1 MRLGAILP
9 TRVRGAV
16 LEFLID
22 RLVGMAAKGAKK
34 DPDKVLRRLLT
45 LSSWICRDKLWRE
58 AIEGVRARLDAG
70 HPAIGVAR
78 KFLTQ
83 LNPKARSILVRNL
96 FVRETFLG
104 PDKRHAIED
113 ELGYYPPSTLVISP
127 SMYCPLRCYGCY
139 AAEYNKEEQLSFEDV
154 DSIIKQAKDIGM
166 HFIVFSGGEP
176 FAWKPLLDIFKA
188 HPDVIFQVYTSGLF
202 FDDAMVDRVTE
213 LGNVFPSISCEGFEE
228 ETDRRRGKGAFKKVV
243 RAMERLRDHGVFF
256 TFSATVTRENLE
268 VVTGE
273 EFIDFWIAR
282 GCLVGWYFMY
292 MPIGREPH
300 LDLML
305 TPEQRVEMS
314 RRIKRYR
321 ATKEIFLIDFWN
333 DGEHA
338 GGCIA
343 GGRKYLH
350 INNRGDVEPCVFCH
364 FATDNIHDTTLAE
377 AIGSHFFRSIREKQ
391 PYQPDLRRPCIMVD
405 NPHVL
410 REVVERTGARPTH
423 PGAETMV
430 TEFVEPLS
438 KYSQAFGEALKDGP
452 VSTIQSHV

>member
-1 MRLGAILP
+1 MQLGRILP
-9 TRVRGAV
+9 ARIRSIA

-22 RLVGMAAKGAKK
+22 RLVKMAARNAKK

-45 LSSWICRDKLWRE
+45 LSSLICRDKLWSSV
-58 AIEGVRARLDAG
+58 IEGVRERLDNG
-70 HPAIGVAR
+70 HPGLGVAR

-83 LNPKARSILVRNL
+83 LNPKARSTIVRNL

-104 PDKRHAIED
+104 PDKRHSIEND
-113 ELGYYPPSTLVISP
+113 LGYYPPSTLVISP
-127 SMYCPLRCYGCY
+127 SMQCPLKCYGCY
-139 AAEYNKEEQLSFEDV
+139 AAEYDKEEQLSFETV

-166 HFIVFSGGEP
+166 HFIVLSGGEP

-202 FDDAMVDRVTE
+202 LNDAMVDKLTK
-213 LGNVFPSISCEGFEE
+213 LGNVFPAVSCEGFEE
-228 ETDRRRGKGAFKKVV
+228 ETDRRRGKGAFKTVV
-243 RAMERLRDHGVFF
+243 KAMERLRDNGVFF
-256 TFSATVTRENLE
+256 TFSATVTRDNID
-268 VVTGE
+268 VITGE
-273 EFIDFWIAR
+273 EFIDFWISK

-305 TPEQRVEMS
+305 TPRQRVDMS
-314 RRIKRYR
+314 RRIKHFR

-338 GGCIA
+338 GGCIS

-364 FATDNIHDTTLAE
+364 FATDNIHETPLAE
-377 AIGSHFFRSIREKQ
+377 AIGSEFFSAIRARQ
-391 PYQPDLRRPCIMVD
+391 PYRSDLRRPCIMVD
-405 NPHVL
+405 NPLVL
-410 REVVERTGARPTH
+410 QEVVRRTGAKPTH
-423 PGAETMV
+423 AGAESMIA
-430 TEFVEPLS
+430 EFVEPLL
-438 KYSQAFGEALKDGP
+438 KYSDEFGEALKDGP
-452 VSTIQSHV
+452 VSNIKSHV